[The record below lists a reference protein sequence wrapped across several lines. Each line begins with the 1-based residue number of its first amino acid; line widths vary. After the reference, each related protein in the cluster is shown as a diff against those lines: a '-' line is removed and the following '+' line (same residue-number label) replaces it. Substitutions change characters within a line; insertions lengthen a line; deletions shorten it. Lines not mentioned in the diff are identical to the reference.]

1 MQLFILFIQ
10 IAVGFFAAVGVY
22 FFFSRVILDWY
33 VQKKSS
39 AVCKIYLFGCK
50 SDPEYAVRF
59 AESRFL
65 KGDYA
70 VFFDGHGET
79 RLKKTVPC
87 YESYPSVSVALRGNT
102 WFVRAE
108 APNPGGAS
116 YTING
121 L

>member
-22 FFFSRVILDWY
+22 FFFSRVIFDWY

-39 AVCKIYLFGCK
+39 AVCKIYLFSCK

-70 VFFDGHGET
+70 VFFDGLVISDDIDIDPQLFD
-79 RLKKTVPC
+79 RL
-87 YESYPSVSVALRGNT
+87 YEECKNAIGDRK
-102 WFVRAE
+102 
-108 APNPGGAS
+108 
-116 YTING
+116 
-121 L
+121 

>member
-22 FFFSRVILDWY
+22 FFFSRVIFDWY

-39 AVCKIYLFGCK
+39 AVCKIYLFSCK

-70 VFFDGHGET
+70 VFFDGLVISDDIDIDPQLFD
-79 RLKKTVPC
+79 RLYEEFVNITV
-87 YESYPSVSVALRGNT
+87 ENLNNLSNSNKLHKANNKQ
-102 WFVRAE
+102 A
-108 APNPGGAS
+108 
-116 YTING
+116 
-121 L
+121 